1 MSRRTSALLAFVL
14 VSTCASASLA
24 QPSDAPPPPAPAGAA
39 PPAAPSAEARKH
51 FEAGVALLQDPE
63 GQRVEEAYREFSRSY
78 ELSHSPKVLG
88 NMGFCAMKLERDG
101 EAIDAYT
108 RYLRDVPDVDADE
121 RAQILRDLQ
130 TLQVGVVR
138 LSLKVDKPGAQ
149 IIDVRVP
156 VKGARVTNTYTPGDG
171 ALEIG
176 VRSGHHIVTARLP
189 GHDDAVWEF
198 DAYAGGKDEHTFAI
212 RETPKAP
219 PVGPVGAPYS
229 TQPPPPREQRSST
242 TLPWVVT
249 GVGAAMVI
257 TGGLTGVIALGKT
270 KDIEKKCPG
279 DVCPA
284 GFDLDGERS
293 STRSLV
299 RLTDVLLIGG
309 ALVTAGGVTWLLLSG
324 GGGKSETA
332 KKSNVVPSAGCSP
345 AGCGGSV
352 KVTF

>member
-14 VSTCASASLA
+14 VSTSASASLA
-24 QPSDAPPPPAPAGAA
+24 QASDAPPQPAPGAPTA
-39 PPAAPSAEARKH
+39 PAPSAEARKH
-51 FEAGVALLQDPE
+51 FEAGVSLLQDPE

-121 RAQILRDLQ
+121 RAQIVRDLQ

-138 LSLKVDKPGAQ
+138 LSLKIDKPGAQ

-156 VKGARVTNTYTPGDG
+156 VKGARVTNTYTPKDG
-171 ALEIG
+171 RLDIG

-198 DAYAGGKDEHTFAI
+198 DAYAGGKDEHTFAM

-219 PVGPVGAPYS
+219 ALGPVGAPFP
-229 TQPPPPREQRSST
+229 QRPPPPPEQRSSNT
-242 TLPWVVT
+242 IPWVVT
-249 GVGAAMVI
+249 GVGAAMLV

-270 KDIEKKCPG
+270 KDIEKKCPN

-324 GGGKSETA
+324 GGAKSETA
-332 KKSNVVPSAGCSP
+332 KSKVVPSAGCTP